1 MKCIFLNESI
11 VNYLL
16 MESSFQAQLAEFHYF
31 PCYVGKGDFILIAG
45 TSTVGKSSI
54 VKALKE
60 LEPDR
65 FEEDLD
71 LRRDPREPTDPL
83 MQFAMFGDAIDHSLN
98 GRSVIMH
105 ADRSGGFLEYLST
118 QNIILPLRSVLIFCP
133 FTELL
138 KRLEDRNNQAQ
149 QQDGDIKNFRDP
161 LVPLDQFSRIYT
173 QKQSSEETLELLT
186 RAQVTEAY
194 NSQFDKMIAYARDAL
209 HPLPID
215 EQIAIDK
222 VLSLKEFLSNLG
234 FNETVEIVE
243 IAPRHTS
250 HYDLI
255 LNSNELSYVEMAGVL
270 HAGTIASLA
279 E

>member
-1 MKCIFLNESI
+1 MKLFLNESI

-54 VKALKE
+54 VKGLKE

-71 LRRDPREPTDPL
+71 LRRDPRDPTDPS
-83 MQFAMFGDAIDHSLN
+83 MQFAMFDDAINHSLN

-105 ADRSGGFLEYLST
+105 ADQSSHFLEYLST

-138 KRLEDRNNQAQ
+138 KRLEDRNDQAQ

-173 QKQSSEETLELLT
+173 QKQSSEEALELLT
-186 RAQVTEAY
+186 RSQVIAAY
-194 NSQFDKMIAYARDAL
+194 NSQFDKMIAYARKAL
-209 HPLPID
+209 HLLPTD

-222 VLSLKEFLSNLG
+222 TLSLKEFLLNLG
-234 FNETVEIVE
+234 FNEKLEIVE
-243 IAPRHTS
+243 IAPRHAT

-255 LNSNELSYVEMAGVL
+255 FNSDELNCIEIAGAL
-270 HAGTIASLA
+270 HAETMISLA

>member
-1 MKCIFLNESI
+1 MKLFLNEYI
-11 VNYLL
+11 VNCLL
-16 MESSFQAQLAEFHYF
+16 MELSFQAQLAEFHYF

-71 LRRDPREPTDPL
+71 LRRDPREPTDPS
-83 MQFAMFGDAIDHSLN
+83 MQFTMFDDAINHSLN

-105 ADRSGGFLEYLST
+105 ADQSGNFLEYLST

-138 KRLEDRNNQAQ
+138 KRLEERNDQAQ

-173 QKQSSEETLELLT
+173 QKQSSEEALELLT
-186 RAQVTEAY
+186 RSQVTVDY
-194 NSQFDKMIAYARDAL
+194 NR
-209 HPLPID
+209 PLSKLD
-215 EQIAIDK
+215 
-222 VLSLKEFLSNLG
+222 
-234 FNETVEIVE
+234 
-243 IAPRHTS
+243 
-250 HYDLI
+250 
-255 LNSNELSYVEMAGVL
+255 
-270 HAGTIASLA
+270 
-279 E
+279 